1 MKKIK
6 TQKISYEQEADI
18 LRVEILKSPIDY
30 AAEIGPFVIHF
41 NKKGIPVYV
50 EILEASKFLKETGKA
65 YLKGRTVQL
74 SKMQYA

>member
-1 MKKIK
+1 MKKNK

-30 AAEIGPFVIHF
+30 AAEIGSFVIHF

-50 EILEASKFLKETGKA
+50 EILEASKFLKETEKA
-65 YLKGRTVQL
+65 YSKGKTVHM
-74 SKMQYA
+74 SKMQYV